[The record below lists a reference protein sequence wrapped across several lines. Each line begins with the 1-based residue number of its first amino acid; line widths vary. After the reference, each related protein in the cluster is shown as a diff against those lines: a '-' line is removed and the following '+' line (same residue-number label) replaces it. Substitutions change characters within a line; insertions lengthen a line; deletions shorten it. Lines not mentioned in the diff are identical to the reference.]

1 MLRKL
6 YNKAMEYK
14 YRFII
19 YLILLA
25 ITLSLAIALQVI
37 VFPIETPKNGSE
49 ATNTLSE
56 CMLLSPNIP
65 YYPDMYTL
73 GSLGHETLINCLIK
87 YESNGNERAVNPE
100 DVDGRPK
107 YGLLQF
113 DSRTFKHYCVDR
125 YELPNDIWNGDIQKT
140 CCDNM
145 ISENWGNIYHWGTI
159 NLCIK

>member
-14 YRFII
+14 YRFIV

-37 VFPIETPKNGSE
+37 VQTPEMPENGYE

-56 CMLLSPNIP
+56 CFTPAYNIP
-65 YYPDMYTL
+65 YYPDMYSL

-87 YESNGNERAVNPE
+87 YESNGNENAYNPC
-100 DVDGRPK
+100 DTDGREK
-107 YGLLQF
+107 IGILQF

-145 ISENWGNIYHWGTI
+145 ITDGLAYHWGTL
-159 NLCIK
+159 NMCI

>member
-1 MLRKL
+1 M
-6 YNKAMEYK
+6 K
-14 YRFII
+14 YLFI
-19 YLILLA
+19 LILIIGIMVSVKEIQLNRT
-25 ITLSLAIALQVI
+25 I
-37 VFPIETPKNGSE
+37 
-49 ATNTLSE
+49 
-56 CMLLSPNIP
+56 LLKSNISISQCFLKSPNIP

-87 YESNGNERAVNPE
+87 YESNGNENAYNPC
-100 DVDGRPK
+100 DTDGREK
-107 YGLLQF
+107 IGILQF